1 MLEGTGLGTPA
12 CSPAGESIGEGS
24 PGRYNSVFAGIAP
37 TQTAGHRVP
46 GGEPEAF
53 RRGGRTAVHVLITG
67 SSGQIGTN
75 LALQLLEEG
84 EEVLGAD
91 IRPNPWT
98 EAVRTEVV
106 DLCQG
111 PGRMEAAMAGRRIDV
126 VVHLAAHAKVYEL
139 VEHPERALENV
150 DMTFTALELA
160 RSRRVPFVFG
170 SSREVYGEIR
180 KIRQERPTNESDAD
194 FVVAESPYSA
204 SKIAGEALLASY
216 HRCYGMPYLVFR
228 FSNVYGR
235 YDNDLER
242 LERVVPLFIDRLRRG
257 EPITIFGREKVLD
270 FTYVDDCVAGVIQG
284 IRKLGEGALHHATI
298 NLATGQGHSLSEL
311 AECIVAELRRR
322 GELRGEPQVTY
333 QPTRPGEVTRYI
345 ADISQARRLLGYA
358 PSTSL
363 PDGIAKALGWQASF
377 RPAPGGGAGQG
388 AAHG

>member
-1 MLEGTGLGTPA
+1 
-12 CSPAGESIGEGS
+12 
-24 PGRYNSVFAGIAP
+24 
-37 TQTAGHRVP
+37 
-46 GGEPEAF
+46 
-53 RRGGRTAVHVLITG
+53 VHVLITG

-75 LALQLLEEG
+75 LALRLLEEG
-84 EEVLGAD
+84 EEVFGAD

-98 EAVRTEVV
+98 EAVGTELV

-111 PGRMEAAMAGRRIDV
+111 PGRLEAAMAGRPIDV

-270 FTYVDDCVAGVIQG
+270 FTYVGDCVAGVIEG
-284 IRKLGEGALHHATI
+284 IRRLSAGALHHATI
-298 NLATGQGHSLSEL
+298 NLATGEGHSLSEL
-311 AECIVAELRRR
+311 VECIVAELRRR
-322 GELRGEPQVTY
+322 NELRGEPQVTY
-333 QPTRPGEVTRYI
+333 QPTRPGEVTHYI

-358 PSTSL
+358 PGTSL
-363 PDGIAKALGWQASF
+363 PEGIAKTLEWQASF
-377 RPAPGGGAGQG
+377 RPAPGRKSAGD

>member
-1 MLEGTGLGTPA
+1 V
-12 CSPAGESIGEGS
+12 
-24 PGRYNSVFAGIAP
+24 R
-37 TQTAGHRVP
+37 
-46 GGEPEAF
+46 
-53 RRGGRTAVHVLITG
+53 VLITG

-84 EEVLGAD
+84 EEVIGAD

-98 EAVRTEVV
+98 EAVTTQLV
-106 DLCQG
+106 DLRQG
-111 PGRMEAAMAGRRIDV
+111 PGPMEAALAGMPIDV

-160 RSRRVPFVFG
+160 RSRGVPFVFG

-257 EPITIFGREKVLD
+257 EPITIYGREKVLD

-284 IRKLGEGALHHATI
+284 VRKLTEGALHHATI
-298 NLATGQGHSLSEL
+298 NLATGQGHSLGEL
-311 AECIVAELRRR
+311 VEYIVTELRRR
-322 GELRGEPQVTY
+322 GELRGEPQVTDE
-333 QPTRPGEVTRYI
+333 PTRPGEVTRYI

-358 PSTSL
+358 PTTPL
-363 PDGIAKALGWQASF
+363 PEGIAKMLDWQASF
-377 RPAPGGGAGQG
+377 RPAPGRKGAGGASRG
-388 AAHG
+388 

>member
-1 MLEGTGLGTPA
+1 V
-12 CSPAGESIGEGS
+12 
-24 PGRYNSVFAGIAP
+24 R
-37 TQTAGHRVP
+37 
-46 GGEPEAF
+46 
-53 RRGGRTAVHVLITG
+53 VLITG

-75 LALQLLEEG
+75 LALRLLEDG
-84 EEVLGAD
+84 EQVLGVD

-98 EAVRTEVV
+98 DAVETQLV
-106 DLCQG
+106 DLRQR
-111 PGRMEAAMAGRRIDV
+111 PGRAEAAVASAPVDV

-150 DMTFTALELA
+150 VMTFTALELA
-160 RSRRVPFVFG
+160 RSRGVPFVFG

-180 KIRQERPTNESDAD
+180 TIRQERPTNESDAD

-242 LERVVPLFIDRLRRG
+242 LERVLPLFIDRLRRG
-257 EPITIFGREKVLD
+257 EPITIYGREKVLD

-284 IRKLGEGALHHATI
+284 IRKLTEGALHHATI
-298 NLATGQGHSLSEL
+298 NLATGQGESLSEL
-311 AECIVAELRRR
+311 VGYIVAELRRR

-333 QPTRPGEVTRYI
+333 EPTRPGEVTRYI

-358 PSTSL
+358 PTTPL
-363 PDGIAKALGWQASF
+363 AEGVAKTLDWQASF
-377 RPAPGGGAGQG
+377 RPPAGRGAADG